1 MEKGTKYVMITVES
15 FPSGWETNYF
25 YLPVGPHL
33 AIGDVIT
40 SKGGKQ
46 YRIVDGKSGL
56 SRTDIDESKYRLF
69 E

>member
-1 MEKGTKYVMITVES
+1 MEKETKFMMITVES
-15 FPSGWETNYF
+15 FPFGWETHYF

-40 SKGGKQ
+40 SKSGKQ
-46 YRIVDGKSGL
+46 YRIVDGKAQVSL
-56 SRTDIDESKYRLF
+56 VDIDQSKYTLF